1 MDSKAQYYKDRIQSL
16 IGLPTLPT
24 IALEI
29 QNIMREDKLSVVQTV
44 PIIEQDPS
52 LAMKILKVANS
63 AYYGMSRKVNSL
75 RQAVV
80 IIGMRE
86 LAGIVL
92 GFSVLKSMSRSGTQS
107 SIPWN
112 KFWEHSVAVGHIA
125 ELLDDELGTRFD
137 ESPYSLGLLHDIGQ
151 LVLFRLE
158 PEKFDQ
164 AYTLSMTEK
173 VSMIQAEARI
183 FGITHQ
189 QAGRWIAERWGLS
202 EYVQTV
208 NGNHHNLSNIE
219 NVELRLAGSLV
230 QLANFIANNIR
241 LNFGYRKLRTSDDI
255 PEAWEMI
262 QVRSVRAQETDFN
275 DFLIDLEEH
284 WGAVRDMVKLLN
296 M

>member
-1 MDSKAQYYKDRIQSL
+1 MDPKAQFYKDQIQSL
-16 IGLPTLPT
+16 VGLPTLPT
-24 IALEI
+24 IAIEI

-63 AYYGMSRKVNSL
+63 AYYGMSRKINSL

-92 GFSVLKSMSRSGTQS
+92 GFSVLKSMTRPGEVSAINWGD
-107 SIPWN
+107 
-112 KFWEHSVAVGHIA
+112 FWEHSVAVGHIA
-125 ELLDDELGTRFD
+125 ELLNDELGTHFM

-151 LVLFRLE
+151 LVLFRLD
-158 PEKFDQ
+158 PNKFEKVFE
-164 AYTLSMTEK
+164 LSMSDQI
-173 VSMIQAEARI
+173 SMIQAEAMV

-189 QAGRWIAERWGLS
+189 QAGQWIAERWGLS
-202 EYVQTV
+202 ELIQTV
-208 NGNHHNLSNIE
+208 NGNHHNLSGITDGD
-219 NVELRLAGSLV
+219 LRLGSSLI
-230 QLANFIANNIR
+230 QLANYIANNIR
-241 LNFGYRKLRTSDDI
+241 MNFGYRKLRTSEDI

-262 QVRSVRAQETDFN
+262 QVRSMRAQEVEFN
-275 DFLIDLEEH
+275 DFLVDLEGH
-284 WGAVRDMVKLLN
+284 WQAVRDMVKLLN